1 MKGRVEDADWKG
13 RYDPS
18 GAPAFREALK
28 DPANPIR
35 RVLDILLESA
45 KEMVRD
51 GRMKIVDGVPVF
63 RDDVQQM
70 LAEREAR
77 AHPHAHCAKSDPC
90 GGVFNPRLKVSLPAS
105 ENTHPGR
112 GTKFVSRSLRARAVV
127 QYKSRRKGRAK

>member
-1 MKGRVEDADWKG
+1 MKRLARRADWKG
-13 RYDPS
+13 RYEPS
-18 GAPAFREALK
+18 GEPAFREALK

-63 RDDVQQM
+63 RDDVKQM

-77 AHPHAHCAKSDPC
+77 AHPHAHCTKSDPC
-90 GGVFNPRLKVSLPAS
+90 GGVYNVRTKASRSKSALMPRLP
-105 ENTHPGR
+105 R
-112 GTKFVSRSLRARAVV
+112 
-127 QYKSRRKGRAK
+127 SRRAP

>member
-1 MKGRVEDADWKG
+1 MKGRAGGADWKG

-18 GAPAFREALK
+18 GEPAFREALK

-35 RVLDILLESA
+35 RVLDILLASA

-63 RDDVQQM
+63 RDDVKQM

-77 AHPHAHCAKSDPC
+77 AHPHAHCKKSDPC
-90 GGVFNPRLKVSLPAS
+90 GGVFNPRLKASLPAA
-105 ENTHPGR
+105 ENTHPRGQAVAKRGR
-112 GTKFVSRSLRARAVV
+112 KPSEKAGKV
-127 QYKSRRKGRAK
+127 G

>member
-1 MKGRVEDADWKG
+1 MTMDGSQPSWKG
-13 RYDPS
+13 RYNPA
-18 GAPAFREALK
+18 GEPAFREALK

-63 RDDVQQM
+63 RDDVKQM

-77 AHPHAHCAKSDPC
+77 AHPHAHCTKSDPC
-90 GGVFNPRLKVSLPAS
+90 GGVFNPRRKALLLTA
-105 ENTHPGR
+105 ENTHPRGQAVAKRGR
-112 GTKFVSRSLRARAVV
+112 KPSGKTGKAA
-127 QYKSRRKGRAK
+127 